1 MSIKAWL
8 PAAALAIA
16 GFTASSIAAG
26 AGVPLVDAV
35 KSRDRAAVLTML
47 QQKKVNV
54 NAPEADGTTALH
66 WAVQQNDLEV
76 AERLIQAG
84 ANVKAANDYGSTPMS
99 EAAIVGNAAMIEKLL
114 KAGADANSPNA
125 DGQTA
130 LMVVA
135 RSGKVEAAKVLL
147 SHGADVNAKE
157 QWREQT
163 ALIWAAAQNQP
174 AMVKELIAHG
184 ADVNARSH
192 VNDWQIQVTAEP
204 RAIYRPAGGLTALL
218 YAARE
223 GCLGCVK
230 NLAEGGAD
238 LNLTDPEGCTP
249 LLMAV
254 LNGNFDI
261 AAYLIQKGANVN
273 RWDWYGQT
281 PLYAAVDMNT
291 VPHGGRPDRPSLDE
305 TSSLQVMKMLLD
317 AGANPNAQLK
327 LAQPYRA
334 VGPDRGADGMITIG
348 STPLLRAAKAFDVPA
363 INLLLEKGALPNL
376 PNAAG
381 YTPVMAAA
389 GLGSRDRDTRGRFVT
404 EDVPGR
410 SVKAL
415 DALLKAGGEVNAA
428 ENRGGQT
435 PLHGAAGW
443 GWDEVVQFLADH
455 GAKLD
460 AKDSR
465 GLTPLDSAMGAAG
478 GQRGGG
484 QRGGQLP
491 ELHPSTAAL
500 LRKLMGVSST
510 PTAAPQQ

>member
-1 MSIKAWL
+1 LVIGAFTGSVF
-8 PAAALAIA
+8 AAA
-16 GFTASSIAAG
+16 GPG
-26 AGVPLVDAV
+26 APLVDAV
-35 KSRDRAAVLTML
+35 KAKDRAAVLTL
-47 QQKKVNV
+47 LQKKVNV

-66 WAVQQNDLEV
+66 WAVQQNDVDL
-76 AERLIQAG
+76 ADRLIQAG
-84 ANVKAANDYGSTPMS
+84 ANVKVKNDYGSTPMS
-99 EAAIVGNAAMIEKLL
+99 EASIIGNPAMIEKLL
-114 KAGADANSPNA
+114 KAGADVNSPNA

-135 RSGKVEAAKVLL
+135 RSGKVEAARVLL
-147 SHGADVNAKE
+147 NHGADVNARE
-157 QWREQT
+157 HWREQT
-163 ALIWAAAQNQP
+163 ALIWASAENQP

-184 ADVNARSH
+184 ADVNVRSQ

-223 GCLGCVK
+223 NCLGCVK
-230 NLAEGGAD
+230 SLAEGGAD

-249 LLMAV
+249 LLMAL

-261 AAYLIQKGANVN
+261 GAYLIQKGANIN
-273 RWDWYGQT
+273 KWDWYGQT
-281 PLYAAVDMNT
+281 PLYAAVDLNT

-305 TSSLQVMKMLLD
+305 TTGLQIIKMLLD

-348 STPLLRAAKAFDVPA
+348 TTPLLRAAKAFDAAA
-363 INLLLEKGALPNL
+363 IGLLLEKGALPNL
-376 PNAAG
+376 PNSAG

-389 GLGSRDRDTRGRFVT
+389 GLGSRDRDTRGRFLT
-404 EDVPGR
+404 EDVPAR

-415 DALLKAGGEVNAA
+415 DLLIKGGADVNATDT
-428 ENRGGQT
+428 RGGQT
-435 PLHGAAGW
+435 ALHGAAGW

-460 AKDSR
+460 AKDGR
-465 GLTPLDSAMGAAG
+465 GATPLDSALGPTG
-478 GQRGGG
+478 GQRGA
-484 QRGGQLP
+484 QAA

-500 LRKLMGVSST
+500 LRKLMASK
-510 PTAAPQQ
+510 Q

>member
-1 MSIKAWL
+1 MRTRLWL
-8 PAAALAIA
+8 SSAALVIGA
-16 GFTASSIAAG
+16 FSASVLAG
-26 AGVPLVDAV
+26 AGAGALLVDAV
-35 KSRDRAAVLTML
+35 KAKDKAAVLTML
-47 QQKKVNV
+47 QKKVNV

-66 WAVQQNDLEV
+66 WAVQQNDVDL
-76 AERLIQAG
+76 AGRLIQAG
-84 ANVKAANDYGSTPMS
+84 ANVKVKNDYGSTPMS
-99 EAAIVGNAAMIEKLL
+99 EASIIGNPAMIEKLL
-114 KAGADANSPNA
+114 KAGADVNSPNA

-135 RSGKVEAAKVLL
+135 RSGKVEAARVLL
-147 SHGADVNAKE
+147 SHGADVNARE

-163 ALIWAAAQNQP
+163 ALIWASAENQP

-184 ADVNARSH
+184 ADVNARSQ

-223 GCLGCVK
+223 NCLGCVK
-230 NLAEGGAD
+230 SLAEGGAD

-249 LLMAV
+249 LLMAL
-254 LNGNFDI
+254 LNNNFDI
-261 AAYLIQKGANVN
+261 GAYLIQKGANVN
-273 RWDWYGQT
+273 KWDWYGQT
-281 PLYAAVDMNT
+281 PLYAAVDLNT

-305 TSSLQVMKMLLD
+305 TTGLQIIKMLLD

-348 STPLLRAAKAFDVPA
+348 TTPLLRAAKAFDAAA
-363 INLLLEKGALPNL
+363 IGLLLEKGALPDL
-376 PNAAG
+376 PNSAG

-389 GLGSRDRDTRGRFVT
+389 GLGSRDRDTRGRFLT
-404 EDVPGR
+404 EDVPAR

-415 DALLKAGGEVNAA
+415 DLLIKGGADVNATDS
-428 ENRGGQT
+428 RGGQT
-435 PLHGAAGW
+435 ALHGAAGW

-460 AKDSR
+460 AKDGR
-465 GLTPLDSAMGAAG
+465 GATPLDSAMGATG
-478 GQRGGG
+478 GQRGA
-484 QRGGQLP
+484 QAA

-500 LRKLMGVSST
+500 LRKLMASK
-510 PTAAPQQ
+510 Q

>member
-1 MSIKAWL
+1 MRTRIWL
-8 PAAALAIA
+8 SSAALVIGA
-16 GFTASSIAAG
+16 FTASVLAG
-26 AGVPLVDAV
+26 AGAGAPLVDAV
-35 KSRDRAAVLTML
+35 KAKDKAAVLTML
-47 QQKKVNV
+47 QKKVNV

-66 WAVQQNDLEV
+66 WAVQQNDVDL
-76 AERLIQAG
+76 AARLIQAG
-84 ANVKAANDYGSTPMS
+84 ANVKVKNDYGSTPMS
-99 EAAIVGNAAMIEKLL
+99 EASIIGNPAMIEKLL
-114 KAGADANSPNA
+114 KAGADVNSPNA

-135 RSGKVEAAKVLL
+135 RSGKVEAARVLL
-147 SHGADVNAKE
+147 SHGADINARE
-157 QWREQT
+157 HWREQT
-163 ALIWAAAQNQP
+163 ALIWASAENQP

-184 ADVNARSH
+184 ADVNARSQ

-223 GCLGCVK
+223 NCLGCVK
-230 NLAEGGAD
+230 SLAEGGAD

-249 LLMAV
+249 LLMAL

-261 AAYLIQKGANVN
+261 GAYLIQKGANVN
-273 RWDWYGQT
+273 KWDWYGQT
-281 PLYAAVDMNT
+281 ALYAAVDLNT

-305 TSSLQVMKMLLD
+305 TTGLQIIKMLLD

-348 STPLLRAAKAFDVPA
+348 TTPLLRAAKAFDAAA
-363 INLLLEKGALPNL
+363 IGLLLEKGALPNL
-376 PNAAG
+376 PNSAG

-389 GLGSRDRDTRGRFVT
+389 GLGSRDRDTRGRFLT
-404 EDVPGR
+404 EDVPAK

-415 DALLKAGGEVNAA
+415 DLLIKGGADVNATDT
-428 ENRGGQT
+428 RGGQT
-435 PLHGAAGW
+435 ALHGAAGW

-460 AKDSR
+460 AKDGR
-465 GLTPLDSAMGAAG
+465 GATPLDSAMGATG

-484 QRGGQLP
+484 QRGAQAA
-491 ELHPSTAAL
+491 ELHPGTAAL
-500 LRKLMGVSST
+500 LRKLMASK
-510 PTAAPQQ
+510 Q

>member
-1 MSIKAWL
+1 MRRKVWL
-8 PAAALAIA
+8 PVAALAIF
-16 GFTASSIAAG
+16 GFTASALSGVG
-26 AGVPLVDAV
+26 ADVPLVDAV
-35 KSRDRAAVLTML
+35 KSKDRAAVLTML
-47 QQKKVNV
+47 QQKKVDV
-54 NAPEADGTTALH
+54 NTPEVDGTTALH

-76 AERLIQAG
+76 VERLIQAG
-84 ANVKAANDYGSTPMS
+84 AKVKTVNDYGSTPMS
-99 EAAIVGNAAMIEKLL
+99 EAAIIGNAAMIEKLL
-114 KAGADANSPNA
+114 KAGADANSANA

-135 RSGKVEAAKVLL
+135 RGGKVDAAKVLL
-147 SHGADVNAKE
+147 SHGANVNAKE

-204 RAIYRPAGGLTALL
+204 RAVYRPAGGLTALL
-218 YAARE
+218 YATRE
-223 GCLGCVK
+223 GCLGCVRS
-230 NLAEGGAD
+230 LAEGGAD

-249 LLMAV
+249 LLMSL

-273 RWDWYGQT
+273 KWDWYGQT

-291 VPHGGRPDRPSLDE
+291 VPHGGGPDRPSLDE
-305 TSSLQVMKMLLD
+305 TSSLQVIKMLLE

-348 STPLLRAAKAFDVPA
+348 STPLLRAAKAFDADA
-363 INLLLEKGALPNL
+363 IRLLLGKGALPNL

-381 YTPVMAAA
+381 YTPVMAAS
-389 GLGSRDRDTRGRFVT
+389 GLGSRERDTRGRFLT

-415 DALLKAGGEVNAA
+415 DLLLKGGAEVNAA

-435 PLHGAAGW
+435 ALHGAAGW
-443 GWDEVVQFLADH
+443 GWDEVVQFLVDH

-465 GLTPLDSAMGAAG
+465 GLTPLDAATGAAG
-478 GQRGGG
+478 NRGAP
-484 QRGGQLP
+484 RT
-491 ELHPSTAAL
+491 ELHPGTAAL
-500 LRKLMGVSST
+500 LRKLTTASSA
-510 PTAAPQQ
+510 PVAAPRQ